1 MKTYEKTI
9 EPLYNLYLSNS
20 KYLLISSAKI
30 RLFPHTAM
38 DFCHLFLK
46 NALFLIY
53 VKHIYPFET

>member
-1 MKTYEKTI
+1 MKK
-9 EPLYNLYLSNS
+9 LSNLYTIFTLVI
-20 KYLLISSAKI
+20 LISLDFECKDTKI

-53 VKHIYPFET
+53 VKHIYPFED